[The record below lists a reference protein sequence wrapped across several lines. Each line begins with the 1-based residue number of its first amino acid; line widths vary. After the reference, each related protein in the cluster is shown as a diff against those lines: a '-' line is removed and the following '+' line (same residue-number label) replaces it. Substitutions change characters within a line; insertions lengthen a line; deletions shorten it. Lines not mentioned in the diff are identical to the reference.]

1 MADKAAAPKA
11 ALSYDDSQKLMN
23 DFEFRGRIKVA
34 ALHFAAYILS
44 EANNVP
50 AHNTRY
56 KWAQNTYQQ
65 PDMVAQQI
73 HPAVVMEDSIQAGGG
88 GVDDLTLQ
96 SAVESVINKV
106 I

>member
-11 ALSYDDSQKLMN
+11 ALTYDDSQKLMN

-34 ALHFAAYILS
+34 ALHFAAYVLS
-44 EANNVP
+44 EATNTP

-65 PDMVAQQI
+65 PDMVAQSL
-73 HPAVVMEDSIQAGGG
+73 HPAVVMEDLVQQNGGAISD
-88 GVDDLTLQ
+88 VDLQ
-96 SAVESVINKV
+96 TATESVINKV